1 MARSPSPETH
11 LRLLS
16 GSDAVVLTLD
26 GSRVVGFV
34 TATTD
39 GVLGVHIPYS
49 RCCRATR
56 GGALGGELVRRM
68 LAALHDLYTVDL
80 VCEPELV
87 TFYASPGMRP
97 ASGMVVRRYTKQPG
111 KNAGGA
117 IY

>member
-16 GSDAVVLTLD
+16 GSDAVVLALD

-39 GVLGVHIPYS
+39 GVLGARIPLPEVLPGHQG
-49 RCCRATR
+49 R
-56 GGALGGELVRRM
+56 GTGGELVRRM
-68 LAALHDLYTVDL
+68 LAALRDLYTVDL
-80 VCEPELV
+80 VCDPELV
-87 TFYASPGMRP
+87 PFYASPGMRP